1 MPETPQ
7 DLLDHQCLVYGNL
20 ADPTKW
26 VCRDADGQAHKV
38 NVKAAMTATSGDFLS
53 AAAIQGLGIA
63 MQPTFIAG
71 EAISRGELVAVL
83 TDYDWPVSPAWAVY
97 PPTRHLSYRV
107 REFID
112 FLAEYFSGTAYW
124 DRDCGPDCN

>member
-1 MPETPQ
+1 
-7 DLLDHQCLVYGNL
+7 
-20 ADPTKW
+20 
-26 VCRDADGQAHKV
+26 
-38 NVKAAMTATSGDFLS
+38 
-53 AAAIQGLGIA
+53 

-83 TDYDWPVSPAWAVY
+83 TDYEWPVSPAWAVY

-107 REFID
+107 RAFID
-112 FLAEYFSGTAYW
+112 FLADYFAGTVYW